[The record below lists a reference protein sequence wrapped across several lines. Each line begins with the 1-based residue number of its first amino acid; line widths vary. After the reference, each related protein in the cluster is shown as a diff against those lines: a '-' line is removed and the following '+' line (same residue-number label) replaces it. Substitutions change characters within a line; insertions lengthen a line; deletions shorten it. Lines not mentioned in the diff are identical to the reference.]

1 MQFLV
6 RSHLNHGSMKN
17 CMGHGLI
24 RLGSRF
30 GHAGVPK
37 VLKREKSSEPAYEG
51 HIPLDCFENAFL
63 AVGSAIMA
71 LYDPK
76 RGGNSSSM
84 NLDTADC

>member
-6 RSHLNHGSMKN
+6 RSHFNHGSMKHR
-17 CMGHGLI
+17 MGHVL
-24 RLGSRF
+24 RLGSGLGR
-30 GHAGVPK
+30 AGVPR
-37 VLKREKSSEPAYEG
+37 VLRREKSSEPAYEG
-51 HIPLDCFENAFL
+51 HIPLNGFKNAFL